1 MSDFNEELRQ
11 TYEKHQHLLLVDR
24 HLKQLN
30 EQLTTAYQDLEKL
43 EKKLKEEF
51 EDLDDL
57 EKLSVRGLFYQVLG
71 SKEEQIDKER
81 QEYLQASL
89 KYDEAKKSIALLE
102 YEQKLLEGKTRD
114 IPDIERQLN
123 LLIKQREK
131 SMIESGSPAGKQIM
145 DLLLVMDTTRD
156 LITTIEQ
163 VKKGGREIILL
174 LDKMV
179 GHLQQA
185 RNWGQWQHTG
195 RPRSRSY
202 FKHNEID
209 KARDLAYHAKHLLV
223 RFENDLRHIY
233 GHQQFGLH
241 LDVNSFN
248 RFTDI
253 FFDNLISDW
262 LVQQK
267 IQNALANVIS
277 VRDKVV
283 RFLQSLDAE
292 ISRAND
298 KLSQLEEQRKQLI
311 IRS

>member
-30 EQLTTAYQDLEKL
+30 EQLTTAYRDLEKL
-43 EKKLKEEF
+43 EKKLREEF
-51 EDLDDL
+51 KDLEDL

-114 IPDIERQLN
+114 IPNIEKQLN
-123 LLIKQREK
+123 LLIKLREK

-156 LITTIEQ
+156 FVITIDQ
-163 VKKGGREIILL
+163 IKKGGREIMLL
-174 LDKMV
+174 LDKMI

-185 RNWGQWQHTG
+185 RNWGQWQQTG
-195 RPRSRSY
+195 RSRNRSY

-233 GHQQFGLH
+233 GNQQFRLH
-241 LDVNSFN
+241 LDVNSFS

-262 LVQQK
+262 IVQQK

-311 IRS
+311 IQS